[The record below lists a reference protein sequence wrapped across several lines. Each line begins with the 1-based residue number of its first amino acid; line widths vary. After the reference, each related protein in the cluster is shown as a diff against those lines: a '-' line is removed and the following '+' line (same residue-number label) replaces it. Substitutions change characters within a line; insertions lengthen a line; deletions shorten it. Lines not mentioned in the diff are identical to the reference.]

1 MAEALVKRPSMPA
14 PAPAGRGFASD
25 NNAAVHREIFDALRV
40 VNVGHQPAYGA
51 DKYTRWAEEV
61 VKSHFGEHAEA
72 FFVFNGTG
80 ANVVALQSMAR
91 PWEAVVCASTAHI
104 NTSECGAVEH
114 VAGLKLLPVPGQLG
128 KITPAGVAAAARGLG
143 NRNRAQPR
151 VVSITQSTELGTC
164 YSVQELTAICGQA
177 HDLGMTVHC
186 DGARLSNAAASLGTS
201 LRELTTGTGV
211 DVVSFGGTKSGLMFG
226 EAVVVLRRDVV
237 AGMEYIQKAA
247 TQLASK
253 MRYVAVQFGTLLTRD
268 IWMTSARQANSMAA
282 LLERG
287 LRTIPGVQ
295 ISYPVEANAVFA
307 RVPAHTL
314 ATAVRTLPISL
325 WNQAENEVR
334 MVASFDTTES
344 DVSDLVSRLRALVRE
359 HPATEKVVSQAW

>member
-1 MAEALVKRPSMPA
+1 MAERLTGPSMPRLT
-14 PAPAGRGFASD
+14 PPLRGFASD
-25 NNAAVHREIFDALRV
+25 NNAAVHPEIFAALSAA
-40 VNVGHQPAYGA
+40 NAGHQPAYGT
-51 DKYTRWAEEV
+51 DVYTRWAEEAV
-61 VKSHFGEHAEA
+61 RRHFGGNAEA

-80 ANVVALQSMAR
+80 ANVVALQAMAR
-91 PWEAVVCASTAHI
+91 SWEAVVCASTAHI

-114 VAGLKLLPVPGQLG
+114 VAGLKLLPVPARLG
-128 KITPAGVAAAARGLG
+128 KITPAGLAAAARGTG

-164 YSVQELTAICGQA
+164 YAVEELAALCGQA
-177 HDLGMTVHC
+177 HDLGMTVHL

-201 LRELTTGTGV
+201 LSELTTGTGV
-211 DVVSFGGTKSGLMFG
+211 DVVSFGGTKCGLMFG
-226 EAVVVLRRDVV
+226 EAVVVLRRDAVQ
-237 AGMEYIQKAA
+237 GMEYIRKAV

-253 MRYVAVQFGTLLTRD
+253 MRYIAVQFGTLLTRD
-268 IWMTSARQANSMAA
+268 IWLTSARQANAMAA

-307 RVPAHTL
+307 RLPAHAL
-314 ATAVRTLPISL
+314 AAAAQTLPISL
-325 WNQAENEVR
+325 WNEAQNEVR

-344 DVSDLVSRLRALVRE
+344 DVSNLVVQLRALVRGDTATGKVAS
-359 HPATEKVVSQAW
+359 PAR

>member
-1 MAEALVKRPSMPA
+1 MAEPVTGPNMPA
-14 PAPAGRGFASD
+14 PTPPLRGFASD
-25 NNAAVHREIFDALRV
+25 NNAAVHPEILDALTAA
-40 VNVGHQPAYGA
+40 NVGHQPAYGA
-51 DKYTRWAEEV
+51 DMYTRWAQEAV
-61 VKSHFGEHAEA
+61 QRQFGPDAEA

-80 ANVVALQSMAR
+80 ANVLALQSMTR
-91 PWEAVVCASTAHI
+91 SWEAVVCAATAHI

-128 KITPAGVAAAARGLG
+128 KLTSAGLAAAAAGQG
-143 NRNRAQPR
+143 NQNRAQPR

-164 YSVQELTAICGQA
+164 YAVEELAAICDQA
-177 HDLGMTVHC
+177 HDLGMTVHL

-201 LRELTTGTGV
+201 LRELTTETGV
-211 DVVSFGGTKSGLMFG
+211 DVVSFGGTKCGLMFG
-226 EAVVVLRRDVV
+226 EAVVVLRRDAVH
-237 AGMEYIQKAA
+237 GMEYVRKAV

-253 MRYVAVQFGTLLTRD
+253 MRYIAVQFGTLLTRD
-268 IWMTSARQANSMAA
+268 IWMTSARQANAMAA

-307 RVPAHTL
+307 RLPAHAL
-314 ATAVRTLPISL
+314 AAAVQTLPISL
-325 WNQAENEVR
+325 WNEARSEVR

-344 DVSDLVSRLRALVRE
+344 DVSDLVTQMRALVRDDT
-359 HPATEKVVSQAW
+359 ATEKVASPAR